1 MLLVTFLSFS
11 ALKKKH
17 KRKKSSTQ
25 KKSISTEHTA
35 SSFTKKAMLV
45 DEKVGVTHKNG
56 AMLPKKR
63 GELIAYTHKNM
74 NTTIQVRCYDTIMTL
89 TAPL

>member
-1 MLLVTFLSFS
+1 M
-11 ALKKKH
+11 KKG
-17 KRKKSSTQ
+17 
-25 KKSISTEHTA
+25 
-35 SSFTKKAMLV
+35 
-45 DEKVGVTHKNG
+45 GVTHKNG

-89 TAPL
+89 TTPLQYIRLPLNAGKQ